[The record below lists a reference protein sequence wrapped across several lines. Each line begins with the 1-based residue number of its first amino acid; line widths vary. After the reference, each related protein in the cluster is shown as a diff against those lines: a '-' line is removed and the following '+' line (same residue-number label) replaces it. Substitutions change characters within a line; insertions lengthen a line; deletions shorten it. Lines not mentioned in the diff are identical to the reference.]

1 MKSLTISNLRWN
13 RIFPFLGWWPLLG
26 RETLRADFFAGLTGA
41 VIVLPQGVAFALI
54 AGLPPQYGL
63 YTAIVTPIVA
73 GLFGSSHHLISGPT
87 TAISI
92 VVLAT
97 VKPFAA
103 PGSPEFINMVLTLT
117 FLAGAFQLALGLA
130 RMGQLV
136 NFISHS
142 VVIGFTAGAAI
153 LIATSQLKHYIGVT
167 LPRGESFVHTWI
179 DLYGQLP
186 NLNVYA
192 AATASV
198 TLLAA
203 ILFRRYRPRWPGMLF
218 AMVIGSLLCLFIG
231 GKEHGVSLV
240 GSLPAR
246 LPPLSL
252 PDFSLQTIRT
262 LGPGALAVALLG
274 LIEAVSIARAIAAR
288 SEQRIHGDQEFI
300 GQGLSNIVGSFFSSY
315 AGSGSFTRSG
325 INYQAGARTPMAA
338 IFAAL
343 MLAIVL
349 LVVAPLTAYLPMPAM
364 AGIILLVAY
373 NLIDFH
379 HIRQTLRASRSDA
392 SVLVTTFLATLF
404 MELEFAIYIGV
415 ILSLVLYLNRTS
427 KPRIYSVAPDPADKL
442 RRMAVKTSGLKECPQ
457 LHIIRIDGS
466 LFFGAVNHVAGT
478 FHMFEQRDPERR
490 HMLIVAS
497 GINFIDAA
505 GAELLIQQA
514 RRQRKNGGGLYLT
527 KAKEGLCES
536 LRKGGYL
543 EEFGAGNV
551 FRSKGEAITTIFE
564 KLDRER
570 CRRCDK
576 RIFSECATVEFLGL
590 PDELAGRSQASA
602 GVLSAEAGNVKR

>member
-1 MKSLTISNLRWN
+1 MSVFKLASLKWR

-26 RETLRADFFAGLTGA
+26 RESLRADFFAGLTGA

-73 GLFGSSHHLISGPT
+73 GLFGSSRHLISGPT

-97 VKPFAA
+97 VKPFAV
-103 PGSPEFINMVLTLT
+103 PGSPDFINMVLTLT

-153 LIATSQLKHYIGVT
+153 LIATSQLKHYIGVK
-167 LPRGESFVHTWI
+167 LPPGESFVHTWI

-186 NLNVYA
+186 NLNGYA

-198 TLLAA
+198 TLLTA

-218 AMVIGSLLCLFIG
+218 AMVLGSLTSLLMAG
-231 GKEHGVSLV
+231 EQHGVNLV

-246 LPPLSL
+246 LPPLSH
-252 PDFSLQTIRT
+252 PDFSLATIRL

-274 LIEAVSIARAIAAR
+274 LIEAVSIARAIATR
-288 SEQRIHGDQEFI
+288 SGQRINGDQEFI
-300 GQGLSNIVGSFFSSY
+300 GQGLSNMVGSFFSSY

-338 IFAAL
+338 LFAAL
-343 MLAIVL
+343 MLAAVL

-379 HIRQTLRASRSDA
+379 HIRQVLRASQSDA
-392 SVLVTTFLATLF
+392 AVLITTFLSTLF
-404 MELEFAIYIGV
+404 LELEFAIYIGV

-427 KPRIYSVAPDPADKL
+427 KPRIYTVAPDPADGL
-442 RRMAVKTSGLKECPQ
+442 RRMAVKTGLKECPQ
-457 LHIIRIDGS
+457 LRIIRIDGS

-478 FHMFEQRDPERR
+478 FHMFEQRDSERR
-490 HMLIVAS
+490 HLLIVAS
-497 GINFIDAA
+497 GINFMDVA
-505 GAELLIQQA
+505 GAELLIEEA
-514 RRQRKNGGGLYLT
+514 RRRRKHGGGLYLA

-536 LRKGGYL
+536 LRRGGYL
-543 EEFGAGNV
+543 EEFGAENV
-551 FRSKGEAITTIFE
+551 FQSKGGAIAAIFE

-576 RIFSECATVEFLGL
+576 RIFSECATVEFVGL
-590 PDELAGRSQASA
+590 PG
-602 GVLSAEAGNVKR
+602 EAVH

>member
-1 MKSLTISNLRWN
+1 MANLKWR
-13 RIFPFLGWWPLLG
+13 RIFPFLRWWPLLG
-26 RETLRADFFAGLTGA
+26 RASLRADFFAGLTGA

-73 GLFGSSHHLISGPT
+73 GLFGSSRHLISGPT

-97 VKPFAA
+97 IKPFAV
-103 PGSPEFINMVLTLT
+103 PGSPDFINMVLTLT

-153 LIATSQLKHYIGVT
+153 LIATSQLKHYIGVK
-167 LPRGESFVHTWI
+167 LPPGESFVHTWI
-179 DLYGQLP
+179 GLYGQLP
-186 NLNVYA
+186 NLNGYA

-198 TLLAA
+198 TLLTA

-218 AMVIGSLLCLFIG
+218 AMVLGSLTSLLMAG
-231 GKEHGVSLV
+231 EQHGVNLI

-246 LPPLSL
+246 LPPLSH
-252 PDFSLQTIRT
+252 PDFSLATIRL

-274 LIEAVSIARAIAAR
+274 LIEAVSIARAIATR
-288 SEQRIHGDQEFI
+288 SGQRINGDQEFI
-300 GQGLSNIVGSFFSSY
+300 GQGLSNMVGSFFSSY

-338 IFAAL
+338 LFAAL
-343 MLAIVL
+343 MLAVVL

-379 HIRQTLRASRSDA
+379 HIRQVLRASQSDA
-392 SVLVTTFLATLF
+392 AVLITTFLSTLF
-404 MELEFAIYIGV
+404 LELEFAIYIGV

-427 KPRIYSVAPDPADKL
+427 KPRIYTVAPDPADGL
-442 RRMAVKTSGLKECPQ
+442 RRMAVKTGLKECPQ
-457 LHIIRIDGS
+457 LRIIRIDGS

-478 FHMFEQRDPERR
+478 FHMFEQRDSERR
-490 HMLIVAS
+490 HLLIVAS
-497 GINFIDAA
+497 GINFMDVA
-505 GAELLIQQA
+505 GAELLIDEA
-514 RRQRKNGGGLYLT
+514 RRRRKHGGGLYLA

-543 EEFGAGNV
+543 EEFGAENV
-551 FRSKGEAITTIFE
+551 FQSKGEAIAAIFE

-576 RIFSECATVEFLGL
+576 RIFSECATVEFVGL
-590 PDELAGRSQASA
+590 SG
-602 GVLSAEAGNVKR
+602 EAVH

>member
-1 MKSLTISNLRWN
+1 MNSFNVFNLRWN
-13 RIFPFLGWWPLLG
+13 RIFPFLSWWPLLG

-73 GLFGSSHHLISGPT
+73 GLFGSSYHLISGPT

-103 PGSPEFINMVLTLT
+103 PGSPEFISMVLTLT
-117 FLAGAFQLALGLA
+117 FLAGAFQLTLGLA

-153 LIATSQLKHYIGVT
+153 LIATSQLKHYIGVS
-167 LPRGESFVHTWI
+167 LPHGQSFVHTWI
-179 DLYGQLP
+179 NLYGQLP

-192 AATASV
+192 AATASI

-203 ILFRRYRPRWPGMLF
+203 ILFKRYRPRWPGMLF
-218 AMVIGSLLCLFIG
+218 AMVIGSLLCLLIG
-231 GKEHGVSLV
+231 GEQHGVNLV

-262 LGPGALAVALLG
+262 LGPGAMAVALLG
-274 LIEAVSIARAIAAR
+274 LIEAVSIARAIASR
-288 SEQRIHGDQEFI
+288 SEQRINGDQEFI
-300 GQGLSNIVGSFFSSY
+300 GQGLSNLVGSFFSSY

-338 IFAAL
+338 IFAAM
-343 MLAIVL
+343 MLAVVL

-379 HIRQTLRASRSDA
+379 HIKQTLRANRSDA
-392 SVLVTTFLATLF
+392 TVLVTTFLSTLF
-404 MELEFAIYIGV
+404 LELEFAIYIGV

-427 KPRIYSVAPDPADKL
+427 KPRIFTVAPDPTDKT
-442 RRMAVKTSGLKECPQ
+442 RRMVVKTGFMECPQ
-457 LHIIRIDGS
+457 LRIIRIDGS

-478 FHMFEQRDPERR
+478 FHLFQQRDPDRK
-490 HMLIVAS
+490 HLLIVAS
-497 GINFIDAA
+497 GINFIDVA
-505 GAELLIQQA
+505 GAELLIQEA
-514 RRQRKNGGGLYLT
+514 RRRRKNGGGLYLV

-536 LRKGGYL
+536 MRKGGYL
-543 EEFGAGNV
+543 EEFGVENV
-551 FRSKGEAITTIFE
+551 FQSKGEAITAIFE
-564 KLDRER
+564 RLDRER

-576 RIFSECATVEFLGL
+576 RIFSECTAVEYIGL
-590 PDELAGRSQASA
+590 PEEVGR
-602 GVLSAEAGNVKR
+602 

>member
-1 MKSLTISNLRWN
+1 MNSFKISNLRWN

-63 YTAIVTPIVA
+63 YTAIVTPVVA
-73 GLFGSSHHLISGPT
+73 GLFGSSYHLISGPT

-97 VKPFAA
+97 VKPFAV
-103 PGSPEFINMVLTLT
+103 PGSQDFISMVLTLT
-117 FLAGAFQLALGLA
+117 FLAGAFQLVLGLA

-153 LIATSQLKHYIGVT
+153 LIVTSQLKHYIGVT
-167 LPRGESFVHTWI
+167 LPHGQSFVHTWI
-179 DLYGQLP
+179 NLYGQLP
-186 NLNVYA
+186 NFNVYA
-192 AATASV
+192 AATASF

-231 GKEHGVSLV
+231 GERHGVNLV

-246 LPPLSL
+246 LPPLSM

-288 SEQRIHGDQEFI
+288 SEQRINGDQEFI
-300 GQGLSNIVGSFFSSY
+300 GQGLSNLVGSFFSSY

-343 MLAIVL
+343 MLAVVL

-379 HIRQTLRASRSDA
+379 HINQTLRANRSDA

-427 KPRIYSVAPDPADKL
+427 KPRIFTVAPDPTDKT
-442 RRMAVKTSGLKECPQ
+442 RRMVVKTGFMECPQ
-457 LHIIRIDGS
+457 LRIIRIDGS

-478 FHMFEQRDPERR
+478 FHMFQQRDPDRK
-490 HMLIVAS
+490 HLLIVAS
-497 GINFIDAA
+497 GINFIDVA
-505 GAELLIQQA
+505 GAEMLLQEA
-514 RRQRKNGGGLYLT
+514 RRRRKNGGGLYLV
-527 KAKEGLCES
+527 KAKEGLYES

-551 FRSKGEAITTIFE
+551 FQSKGEAITAIFE
-564 KLDRER
+564 QLDRER
-570 CRRCDK
+570 CRHCDK
-576 RIFSECATVEFLGL
+576 RIFSECAVVEYAGL
-590 PDELAGRSQASA
+590 PRELAR
-602 GVLSAEAGNVKR
+602 

>member
-1 MKSLTISNLRWN
+1 MNSLKISNLRWN

-73 GLFGSSHHLISGPT
+73 GLFGSSYHLISGPT

-97 VKPFAA
+97 VKPFAV
-103 PGSPEFINMVLTLT
+103 PGSPDFISMVLTLT

-167 LPRGESFVHTWI
+167 LPHGQSFVHTWI

-231 GKEHGVSLV
+231 GKEHGVNLV

-246 LPPLSL
+246 LPPLSM

-262 LGPGALAVALLG
+262 LGPGAMAVALLG
-274 LIEAVSIARAIAAR
+274 LIEAVSIARAIASR
-288 SEQRIHGDQEFI
+288 SEQRINGDQEFI
-300 GQGLSNIVGSFFSSY
+300 GQGLSNLVGSFFSSY

-343 MLAIVL
+343 MLAVVL
-349 LVVAPLTAYLPMPAM
+349 LAVAPLTAYLPMPAM

-379 HIRQTLRASRSDA
+379 HINHTLRANRSDA
-392 SVLVTTFLATLF
+392 SVLLTTFMATLF

-427 KPRIYSVAPDPADKL
+427 KPRIFTVAPDPTDKT
-442 RRMAVKTSGLKECPQ
+442 RRMVVKTGFMECPQ
-457 LHIIRIDGS
+457 LRIIRIDGS

-478 FHMFEQRDPERR
+478 FHMFQQRDPDRK
-490 HMLIVAS
+490 HLLIVAS
-497 GINFIDAA
+497 GINFIDVA
-505 GAELLIQQA
+505 GAELLIQEA
-514 RRQRKNGGGLYLT
+514 RRRRKNGGGLYLV
-527 KAKEGLCES
+527 KAKEGMCES

-543 EEFGAGNV
+543 EELGAGNV
-551 FRSKGEAITTIFE
+551 FQSKGEAITAIFE
-564 KLDRER
+564 QLDRAR
-570 CRRCDK
+570 CRHCDK
-576 RIFSECATVEFLGL
+576 RIFSECAAVEYVGL
-590 PDELAGRSQASA
+590 PHELAR
-602 GVLSAEAGNVKR
+602 

>member
-1 MKSLTISNLRWN
+1 MDSFKISNLRWN

-26 RETLRADFFAGLTGA
+26 RETLRADFFAGITGA

-97 VKPFAA
+97 VKPFAV
-103 PGSPEFINMVLTLT
+103 PGSPEFISMVLTLT
-117 FLAGAFQLALGLA
+117 FLAGAFQLSLGLA

-167 LPRGESFVHTWI
+167 LPHGQSFVHTWI
-179 DLYGQLP
+179 NLYGQLP

-198 TLLAA
+198 TLIAV

-218 AMVIGSLLCLFIG
+218 AMVIGSLLCLLIG
-231 GKEHGVSLV
+231 GAQHGVSLV

-246 LPPLSL
+246 LPPLSM

-262 LGPGALAVALLG
+262 LGPGAMAVALLG
-274 LIEAVSIARAIAAR
+274 LIEAVSIARAIASR
-288 SEQRIHGDQEFI
+288 SEQRINGDQEFI
-300 GQGLSNIVGSFFSSY
+300 GQGLSNLVGSFFSSY

-343 MLAIVL
+343 MLAVVL
-349 LVVAPLTAYLPMPAM
+349 LLVAPLTAYLPMPAM

-379 HIRQTLRASRSDA
+379 HIRQTLRANRSDA
-392 SVLVTTFLATLF
+392 SVLVTTFLSTLF
-404 MELEFAIYIGV
+404 LELEFAIYIGV

-427 KPRIYSVAPDPADKL
+427 KPRIFTVAPDPTDKT
-442 RRMAVKTSGLKECPQ
+442 RRLVVKTGFMECPQ
-457 LHIIRIDGS
+457 LRIIRIDGS

-478 FHMFEQRDPERR
+478 FHLFQQRDPDRK
-490 HMLIVAS
+490 HLLIIAS
-497 GINFIDAA
+497 GINFIDVA
-505 GAELLIQQA
+505 GAEMLIQEA
-514 RRQRKNGGGLYLT
+514 RRRRKNGGGLYLV
-527 KAKEGLCES
+527 KAKEGLYES
-536 LRKGGYL
+536 MRKGGYL
-543 EEFGAGNV
+543 EEFGIENV
-551 FRSKGEAITTIFE
+551 FQSKGEAITAIFE
-564 KLDRER
+564 QLDRER

-576 RIFSECATVEFLGL
+576 RIFSECSAVEYLGF
-590 PDELAGRSQASA
+590 PEEVAC
-602 GVLSAEAGNVKR
+602 

>member
-1 MKSLTISNLRWN
+1 MKTFTMFNLRWH

-26 RETLRADFFAGLTGA
+26 RETLRADFYAGLTGA

-97 VKPFAA
+97 VKPFAT
-103 PGSPEFINMVLTLT
+103 PGSPEFISMVLTLT
-117 FLAGAFQLALGLA
+117 FLAGTFQLALGLA

-153 LIATSQLKHYIGVT
+153 LIATSQLKHYIGVK
-167 LPRGESFVHTWI
+167 LPHGQSFLHTWM

-186 NLNVYA
+186 NLNLYA

-218 AMVIGSLLCLFIG
+218 AMIIGSLLCLFIG
-231 GKEHGVSLV
+231 GEQHGVDLV

-246 LPPLSL
+246 LPPLSS

-262 LGPGALAVALLG
+262 LGPGAMAVALLG

-288 SEQRIHGDQEFI
+288 SEQRINGDQEFI

-325 INYQAGARTPMAA
+325 INY
-338 IFAAL
+338 
-343 MLAIVL
+343 
-349 LVVAPLTAYLPMPAM
+349 
-364 AGIILLVAY
+364 
-373 NLIDFH
+373 
-379 HIRQTLRASRSDA
+379 
-392 SVLVTTFLATLF
+392 
-404 MELEFAIYIGV
+404 
-415 ILSLVLYLNRTS
+415 
-427 KPRIYSVAPDPADKL
+427 
-442 RRMAVKTSGLKECPQ
+442 
-457 LHIIRIDGS
+457 
-466 LFFGAVNHVAGT
+466 
-478 FHMFEQRDPERR
+478 RR
-490 HMLIVAS
+490 HS
-497 GINFIDAA
+497 GN
-505 GAELLIQQA
+505 Q
-514 RRQRKNGGGLYLT
+514 
-527 KAKEGLCES
+527 KES
-536 LRKGGYL
+536 
-543 EEFGAGNV
+543 GN
-551 FRSKGEAITTIFE
+551 R
-564 KLDRER
+564 
-570 CRRCDK
+570 
-576 RIFSECATVEFLGL
+576 
-590 PDELAGRSQASA
+590 P
-602 GVLSAEAGNVKR
+602 

>member
-1 MKSLTISNLRWN
+1 MLTFKMSSLRWN

-26 RETLRADFFAGLTGA
+26 RETVRADFFAGLTGA

-73 GLFGSSHHLISGPT
+73 GLFGSSYHLISGPT

-97 VKPFAA
+97 VKPFAV
-103 PGSPEFINMVLTLT
+103 PGSPEFISMVLTLT
-117 FLAGAFQLALGLA
+117 FLAGAFQLTLGLA

-167 LPRGESFVHTWI
+167 LPHGQSFVHTWI

-186 NLNVYA
+186 NLNGYA
-192 AATASV
+192 AATASI

-246 LPPLSL
+246 LPPLSM

-262 LGPGALAVALLG
+262 LGPGAMAVALLG
-274 LIEAVSIARAIAAR
+274 LIEAVSIARAIASR
-288 SEQRIHGDQEFI
+288 SEQRINGDQEFI
-300 GQGLSNIVGSFFSSY
+300 GQGLSNLVGSFFSSY

-343 MLAIVL
+343 MLAVVL

-379 HIRQTLRASRSDA
+379 HIRQTLRANRSDA

-427 KPRIYSVAPDPADKL
+427 KPRIFTVAPDPADRS
-442 RRMAVKTSGLKECPQ
+442 RRMVVKTGFMECPQ
-457 LHIIRIDGS
+457 LRIIRIDGS

-478 FHMFEQRDPERR
+478 FHMFQQRDPDRK
-490 HMLIVAS
+490 HLLIVAS
-497 GINFIDAA
+497 GINFIDVA
-505 GAELLIQQA
+505 GAELLIQEA
-514 RRQRKNGGGLYLT
+514 RRRRKHGGGLYLV
-527 KAKEGLCES
+527 KAKEGLYES

-551 FRSKGEAITTIFE
+551 FQSKGEAITAIYE
-564 KLDRER
+564 QLDMEL
-570 CRRCDK
+570 CRHCDK
-576 RIFSECATVEFLGL
+576 RIFSECAAVEFVGL
-590 PDELAGRSQASA
+590 PDTANS
-602 GVLSAEAGNVKR
+602 